1 MKKLRIVSLL
11 MSMLMVFLMTGCGDI
26 DANVSVGDVTFYTDV
41 SVIEDGATNEEQS
54 DSKDTSSSVNTS
66 GNSNTTQSNNA
77 STGGSTQTSSGNA
90 TSSGGSTQKPAGN
103 NGSTWEQVKAKI
115 PANAKGKTIEVYSWN
130 EVTDVTGAKDVIAD
144 FTKETG
150 IKVKWT
156 VGTYD
161 DYTTKIA
168 AMVASK
174 TAPDVV
180 RLKGLDLGLIQVLT
194 PVKNLGYDFTDA
206 AWDKRICDFYT
217 FKGNTYAVNMRNTL
231 LQQPRALIYNT
242 GLISKYDLEDP
253 YTLWK
258 KGKWTWDK
266 FEEICETFTNETD
279 DTHLA
284 WTSYRWADAADVYGT
299 SFIKRNGDSFK
310 ENYTDANLIK
320 GWQTMTRF
328 VEKGY
333 TNNVRFDRSNFES
346 GKILFFTESPIG
358 VRRTHYYFSNLKKT
372 GSIKIVPMPT
382 VKGGTTATIMGEVEA
397 YGVPQG
403 AKNASLVPYFL
414 RYYLDGDNYDK
425 NTFFVNKSVLD
436 VYETLMA
443 NDKIFV
449 NSDVNLI
456 TEDVGLGG
464 IHLNARI
471 VNVKPAQVASKI
483 ETESGYIKAA
493 VKSANG
499 IISKLK

>member
-1 MKKLRIVSLL
+1 MKKLKMASLL
-11 MSMLMVFLMTGCGDI
+11 MALLMVFSVAGCGESEKI
-26 DANVSVGDVTFYTDV
+26 DEEITYSTVESTIEEDVTADD
-41 SVIEDGATNEEQS
+41 SSKEDSGAEDASS
-54 DSKDTSSSVNTS
+54 DNGSSKGD
-66 GNSNTTQSNNA
+66 
-77 STGGSTQTSSGNA
+77 TSSGN
-90 TSSGGSTQKPAGN
+90 SSTGNSSANKPSTGGGN
-103 NGSTWEQVKAKI
+103 SWEQLKAKI
-115 PANAKGKTIEVYSWN
+115 PASAKGKTIEVYSWN
-130 EVTDVTGAKDVIAD
+130 EVTDVTGAKDVIAN

-180 RLKGLDLGLIQVLT
+180 RLKGLELGLIQVLT
-194 PVKNLGYDFTDA
+194 PVKKLGFDFSDS
-206 AWDKRICDFYT
+206 AWDKRISDFYT
-217 FKGNTYAVNMRNTL
+217 FGGNTYAVNMRNTL
-231 LQQPRALIYNT
+231 IQQPRCLIYNT

-266 FEEICETFTNETD
+266 FEEICEIFTDETD
-279 DTHLA
+279 NTHLA

-299 SFIKRNGDSFK
+299 SFIKRSGDTFK
-310 ENYTDANLIK
+310 ENYTDAKLIK

-382 VKGGTTATIMGEVEA
+382 VSGGTTATIMGEVEA

-403 AKNASLVPYFL
+403 AKNAELVPYFL

-425 NTFFVNKSVLD
+425 NTFFVNKAVLD
-436 VYETLMA
+436 VYESLMA

-471 VNVKPAQVASKI
+471 VNVKPAQVASTI
-483 ETESGYIKAA
+483 EKESGYIKAA
-493 VKSANG
+493 VKNSNG
-499 IISKLK
+499 IVKKLK